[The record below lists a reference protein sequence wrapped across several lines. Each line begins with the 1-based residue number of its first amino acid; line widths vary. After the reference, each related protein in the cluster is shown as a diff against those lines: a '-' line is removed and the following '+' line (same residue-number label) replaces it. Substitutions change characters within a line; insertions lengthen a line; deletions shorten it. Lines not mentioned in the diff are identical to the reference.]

1 MDWQIAAHSK
11 GELLIRSGPVPLEK
25 RGLCT
30 KKRKKCLDA
39 HLKSEIV
46 KFSDLILTL
55 STSSSL
61 RAYDGS
67 RADEGALPFF
77 SNRFPQWLRSLRMPW

>member
-1 MDWQIAAHSK
+1 MAAHSK
-11 GELLIRSGPVPLEK
+11 GELLARSGPVPLEK

-30 KKRKKCLDA
+30 KKREKCLDA

-55 STSSSL
+55 FTSSNL

-67 RADEGALPFF
+67 QAAEGALPFF
-77 SNRFPQWLRSLRMPW
+77 LEPVPTVAPQPAVAMVNAS